1 MNRFLERVAAL
12 RREEQLAAARLW
24 RDAQPPMRHQARARK
39 VSDGAKR
46 RIAVLRA
53 SGLSSR
59 EVARAVGLSQRQV
72 LRVVHSE
79 GVES

>member
-1 MNRFLERVAAL
+1 MNRFLERVMAL
-12 RREEQLAAARLW
+12 RTEEQLEQARAW

-39 VSDGAKR
+39 VSDEAKR
-46 RIAVLRA
+46 RIAGLHA
-53 SGLSSR
+53 AGLSSR

-79 GVES
+79 VVES